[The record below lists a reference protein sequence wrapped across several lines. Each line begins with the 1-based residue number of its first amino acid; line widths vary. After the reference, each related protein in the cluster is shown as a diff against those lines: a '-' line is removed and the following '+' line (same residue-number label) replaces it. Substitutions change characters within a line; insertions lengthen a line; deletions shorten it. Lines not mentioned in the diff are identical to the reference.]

1 MLSDLFAYDANQVY
15 ASLILLVLIILAII
29 PITVLALRI
38 SKVTPTGLAST
49 GLNPE
54 VIPVLNNDNDIF
66 TEEKTEESKEDVVLN
81 DQAESFDV
89 KDLILDYKT
98 DDEAKDKIATP
109 RQMTLRLRLNS
120 STDSIKEKYSLVR
133 NFLESYRIRERSAKH
148 RDVFY
153 VLEEKVLTNDGNV
166 LNKNVVKK
174 VAMITIKRKQ
184 LLLSLNV
191 DNTLLKDYESLVKS
205 NIEVVGRRYEGY
217 NLNISLSTDNKVN
230 QAIKLM
236 TELLEKLNVSKKR
249 YHKPTD
255 YKKEYS
261 EELSSFELRGFGYLL
276 RDSISYEESNQYKD
290 SLSTK
295 AIVINKLNEEPI
307 SNPIPFSISLDEL
320 SKEFKN
326 GDKITLDILKEKGL
340 APIISNKLIIT
351 DGTKLDKKLFVSY
364 NCKNPNTK
372 EK

>member
-191 DNTLLKDYESLVKS
+191 DNTL
-205 NIEVVGRRYEGY
+205 
-217 NLNISLSTDNKVN
+217 
-230 QAIKLM
+230 
-236 TELLEKLNVSKKR
+236 
-249 YHKPTD
+249 
-255 YKKEYS
+255 
-261 EELSSFELRGFGYLL
+261 
-276 RDSISYEESNQYKD
+276 
-290 SLSTK
+290 
-295 AIVINKLNEEPI
+295 
-307 SNPIPFSISLDEL
+307 PF
-320 SKEFKN
+320 N
-326 GDKITLDILKEKGL
+326 G
-340 APIISNKLIIT
+340 
-351 DGTKLDKKLFVSY
+351 KLDRKSYRKK
-364 NCKNPNTK
+364 
-372 EK
+372 